1 MALDLQRKSVRILQ
15 RVCGLH
21 TILPHS
27 FILSGNISLEG
38 DIAFTSGG
46 FADIWKGFHN
56 EKRVRITAFRAS
68 TAKDL
73 SKIEQVRNQRSH
85 T

>member
-21 TILPHS
+21 TIPPHS

-56 EKRVRITAFRAS
+56 GKRVRITAFRAS